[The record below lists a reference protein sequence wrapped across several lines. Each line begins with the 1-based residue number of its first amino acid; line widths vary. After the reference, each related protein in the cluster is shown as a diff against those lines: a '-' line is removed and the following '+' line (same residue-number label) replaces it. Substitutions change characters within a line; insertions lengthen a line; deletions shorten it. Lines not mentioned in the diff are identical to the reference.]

1 MNTDTKR
8 HIDSARQVLVG
19 VVPNFANRRKNRSR
33 ACPCVVESAKKLI
46 DIYEQKTKETIA
58 KLWAV

>member
-46 DIYEQKTKETIA
+46 DIYEQK
-58 KLWAV
+58 